1 MSLVWA
7 APGKPAAFGPKR
19 SEPDAPDA
27 RVELQEVEV
36 ALNKI
41 ATAWIK
47 EKYLV
52 KRGGWYE
59 LPPGAPPVNI
69 KAFAAENEE
78 AIASCVEDAK
88 VWLDRIDVVPSQKQ
102 GFVARIHAV
111 MTSSRITSS
120 MYETNSQRTQIRTTL
135 KVSELSG
142 IRLTPYK
149 VKLTKEK
156 NEYELRAY
164 RIMAKIRSILE
175 IWGVQKHYLVRREIT
190 QSRNGKV
197 DVVHTLSDTF
207 GKNDTRVLGKQA
219 AADNAD
225 EFSYIARPGD
235 KVWISGVNFY
245 VNKKASQGT
254 AWAATKATALMDLG
268 GHFIKCEQGGTCSE
282 ITQRE
287 RDAIIASQYVQIF
300 PGPLTGKY
308 PNAGHDEDEEENGG
322 GAHDDAEEEDRGG
335 ALDTGFGAHD
345 DEEENGGGAHDDAEE
360 ENRGGA
366 LDTGFGAP
374 DEEEEGGGGAEDHDE
389 EMAAAPQSDDGIG
402 SPGQQDLDLPGQD
415 EESLKESSNNED
427 DRAVAKAWYN
437 AVDAKTLPP
446 KKRFL
451 K

>member
-19 SEPDAPDA
+19 SDPDAPDA

-52 KRGGWYE
+52 KRGGRYE
-59 LPPGAPPVNI
+59 LPPGAPSVNI

-156 NEYELRAY
+156 NAHELRAY

-335 ALDTGFGAHD
+335 ALDTGFGA
-345 DEEENGGGAHDDAEE
+345 
-360 ENRGGA
+360 
-366 LDTGFGAP
+366 P
-374 DEEEEGGGGAEDHDE
+374 DEEEEDGGGAEDHDE
-389 EMAAAPQSDDGIG
+389 EMAAAPQSDDDMG
-402 SPGQQDLDLPGQD
+402 SPGRQDLDLPGQD

-437 AVDAKTLPP
+437 AVDAKTLPL